1 MNWLVGSSLRF
12 ARLVAALA
20 VGVLAVGVVQLS
32 QASVDLYP
40 EFRRT
45 TVEVQAEALGLS
57 AVEVEQLIT
66 VPLEQDLLNGVP
78 WVERVTSKSVAGLS
92 SVQLVFEEGT
102 DLYQARQVVQERM
115 TQAHALPGVGT
126 PPVVV
131 QPQSSVNRVAMIA
144 LSSSTVSPVEMSVL
158 ARWQVRPRLLGVP
171 GVANVSIWG
180 QRDRQLQ
187 VQVDPEKLA
196 ANDVTLTRLIETT
209 GNALWVSSLSFVEAS
224 TPGTGGFV
232 ETPNQRV
239 GVQHVSPITS
249 AEQLADVVI
258 SRDEKSQRIGEV
270 ARVVEDHQPLI
281 GDAALN
287 GEPTILIVID
297 KFPKASPAQVG
308 RDLDEAM
315 VSMAAGLPGIN
326 VDTTIYRPDSYID
339 SSLKN
344 LGIVG
349 AVGLLLAIAA
359 VALLF
364 ASLRVA
370 LMTLLVLPLPATA
383 GLLVLHLGGAT
394 FTSMT
399 VVGLSAAVTVFVDDL
414 VIDVDALRRDS
425 SAPPEAGTPTSAG
438 HIASAV
444 LSNRSSMAFSTWVT
458 VFIVS
463 PLLFATGVVGA
474 FTRPAAVTYLAAVVA
489 SVVVALTVTPALS
502 LLLLRR
508 VNGTNPSPA
517 RRWMIA
523 AWDGARLGSVSQ
535 RGVGL
540 VAAAAVV
547 LGVIALVPQLSS
559 GSVLP
564 TVQDRN
570 IRVLLETAPGT
581 SLTEMN
587 RVTRLLATEIG
598 SLDSVSQ
605 VGTQVGRALTSDQV
619 VDVNSAELWV
629 RVADSADQEQT
640 ADAVEEIASG
650 YPGMAVQVGSYP
662 EERLAAAAAPPAAEL
677 VVRVYGDDFATLQ
690 QTAEQVQGAVAS
702 VRGVVDPRVEV
713 QSSQPVVHVEVDLD
727 RAGKWGIKPGDVRR
741 EAATLVSGLPVG
753 SLYEEQK
760 VFDVVVWGG
769 PAIRHSPEGLSA
781 LPITAPGGRLVPL
794 GEIADVE
801 IAPVPT
807 VVQHD
812 AVRRYV
818 DVLASVPSRNIA
830 EVEDEVTSRLRGL
843 ALPLEYRTEV
853 VPATHADGP
862 SGWWWVAAGLAVA
875 IGIFLLYQAA
885 TSSWR
890 AAALL
895 LLVVPLGGLGA
906 VLVAPLVGGVQTAG
920 ALAGLLGVLVLAMR
934 QSLVLVERV
943 RVSVGEAAE
952 HDVHAAVGEAVRG
965 RVFAVLATSLAVAA
979 ALLPAAF
986 ATGDGLEILHPAAV
1000 VTLAGLVSTV
1010 LVTLVVVPALYPVF
1024 MTTSRP
1030 GSASHPAAVDDGGG
1044 SPTPPIPAPEGS

>member
-1 MNWLVGSSLRF
+1 MSWLVGSSLRF
-12 ARLVAALA
+12 ARLVAAVA

-32 QASVDLYP
+32 RASVDLYP
-40 EFRRT
+40 EFRQT

-78 WVERVTSKSVAGLS
+78 WVERITSKSVAGLS
-92 SVQLVFEEGT
+92 SVELVFEDGT

-144 LSSSTVSPVEMSVL
+144 LSSSSVSPVEMSVL

-187 VQVDPEKLA
+187 VQVDPEQLA

-249 AEQLADVVI
+249 ADQLADVVI
-258 SRDEKSQRIGEV
+258 SRDDKSQRIGEV

-281 GDAALN
+281 GDAALD

-297 KFPKASPAQVG
+297 KFPEASPTQVG
-308 RDLDEAM
+308 EDLDEAM
-315 VSMAAGLPGIN
+315 LSMAAGLPGID
-326 VDTTIYRPDSYID
+326 VDTTVYRPDGYID
-339 SSLKN
+339 SALRN

-349 AVGLLLAIAA
+349 AIGLLLAIA
-359 VALLF
+359 VIALLF

-370 LMTLLVLPLPATA
+370 LMSLVVVPLPAAA
-383 GLLVLHLGGAT
+383 GLLVLHLGGVT

-399 VVGLSAAVTVFVDDL
+399 VVGLAAAVTVFVDD
-414 VIDVDALRRDS
+414 VVADVDTLHLVSTA
-425 SAPPEAGTPTSAG
+425 APDADTPQSTVRVAT
-438 HIASAV
+438 AV
-444 LSNRSSMAFSTWVT
+444 LSNRTPLAVATGVT
-458 VFIVS
+458 VFAVA
-463 PLLFATGVVGA
+463 PLLFATGVVGD
-474 FTRPAAVTYLAAVVA
+474 FTRPAAVTYLAAVLA
-489 SVVVALTVTPALS
+489 SLVVALTVTPALS
-502 LLLLRR
+502 LLLLKRLDGSR
-508 VNGTNPSPA
+508 QPA
-517 RRWMIA
+517 AHRWFVA
-523 AWDGARLGSVSQ
+523 AYDRARLGSLSK
-535 RGVGL
+535 RGAGL
-540 VAAAAVV
+540 VAAAAVA
-547 LGVIALVPQLSS
+547 LGVVALVPQLSS

-570 IRVLLETAPGT
+570 IRVVLETAPGT

-587 RVTRLLATEIG
+587 RVTGLLAREIG
-598 SLDSVSQ
+598 SLETVSQ
-605 VGTQVGRALTSDQV
+605 VGTQVGRALTSEQV

-629 RVADSADQEQT
+629 RITPDADQKQT
-640 ADAVEEIASG
+640 TAAVTAITSG
-650 YPGMAVQVGSYP
+650 YPGVSAQVGSYP
-662 EERLAAAAAPPAAEL
+662 DERLAAANAPPAADL
-677 VVRVYGDDFATLQ
+677 VVRVYGDDFATMQ
-690 QTAEQVQGAVAS
+690 QTAEQVRGAIAS
-702 VRGVVDPRVEV
+702 VRGVVDPQVEV
-713 QSSQPVVHVEVDLD
+713 QSAQPVVHVEVDLD
-727 RAGKWGIKPGDVRR
+727 RASAWGIKPGDVRR

-769 PAIRHSPEGLSA
+769 PAVRHSPEGLAS

-794 GEIADVE
+794 GEIADVA

-818 DVLASVPSRNIA
+818 DVLASVPGRDISD
-830 EVEDEVTSRLRGL
+830 VEDEVTSRLRGL

-853 VPATHADGP
+853 VPATGAGGP
-862 SGWWWVAAGLAVA
+862 SGSWWLAAGLAVA
-875 IGIFLLYQAA
+875 VGIFLLYQAA
-885 TSSWR
+885 TNSWR
-890 AAALL
+890 AAGLL
-895 LLVVPLGGLGA
+895 FLVIPVAGVGALVV
-906 VLVAPLVGGVQTAG
+906 APVVGGIQTAG

-934 QSLVLVERV
+934 QSLVLLERV
-943 RVSVGEAAE
+943 QNDRGVADGEDLRAVVSQ
-952 HDVHAAVGEAVRG
+952 AVRG
-965 RVFAVLATSLAVAA
+965 RVTAVLVTSLAVAA

-1000 VTLAGLVSTV
+1000 VVLGGLVTSV
-1010 LVTLVVVPALYPVF
+1010 LVTLVVVPALYPAF
-1024 MTTSRP
+1024 MTSGSGP
-1030 GSASHPAAVDDGGG
+1030 GGQHDIAEDG
-1044 SPTPPIPAPEGS
+1044 SPTPPVPAQEGS